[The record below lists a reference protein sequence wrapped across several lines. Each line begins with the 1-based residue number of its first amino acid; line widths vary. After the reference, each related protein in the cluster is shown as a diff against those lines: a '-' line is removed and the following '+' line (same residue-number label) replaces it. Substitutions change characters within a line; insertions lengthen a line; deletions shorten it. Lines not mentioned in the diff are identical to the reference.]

1 MRFSYHTHTEFC
13 DGKATAE
20 AMAKAAFLSG
30 YSILGF
36 SSHAP
41 LPFDT
46 EWTMKRKDLSR
57 YAESIQKER
66 SRWEPQGMSILT
78 GLEIDYIEGRC
89 SPDASFAPLIPDY
102 RIGSVHYVTGL
113 GDEIFAVDE
122 GAEDFEAHL
131 SKATGGDGEPLWKDY
146 YLRVA
151 HMIEAGGFDILGH
164 FDLVK
169 KNNAHGKWFDE
180 ESKAYREAA
189 FEAATLAGEKECIA
203 EINTGGIARGKIDAP
218 YPSIAILRRMRESG
232 VRITLG
238 DDAHAPEHL
247 GTYQARA
254 LEAAKASGY
263 RSLWY
268 LDGERIWKEIS
279 LP

>member
-46 EWTMKRKDLSR
+46 EWTMKRKDLGR
-57 YAESIQKER
+57 YAESILIER
-66 SRWEPQGMSILT
+66 SRWEAKGLSILV
-78 GLEIDYIEGRC
+78 GLEVDYIEGR
-89 SPDASFAPLIPDY
+89 STPASDFAPLVLDY
-102 RIGSVHYVTGL
+102 QIGSVHYVTGL
-113 GDEIFAVDE
+113 GNEIFAVDE
-122 GAEDFEAHL
+122 GAEDFAVHL
-131 SKATGGDGEPLWKDY
+131 SKATGGAGEPLWKDY
-146 YLRVA
+146 YLRMGK
-151 HMIEAGGFDILGH
+151 MIEAGGFDILGH

-169 KNNAHGKWFDE
+169 KNNGKRKWFNE
-180 ESKAYREAA
+180 ESKAYLNAA
-189 FEAATLAGEKECIA
+189 FEVATLAGEKGCIA

-218 YPSIAILRRMRESG
+218 YPSVAILRRMRESG
-232 VRITLG
+232 VRITIG

-247 GTYQARA
+247 GAFQARA
-254 LEAAKASGY
+254 LEAAKESGF

-268 LDGERIWKEIS
+268 LNGQRMWKEMP